1 MTKVRIKI
9 SPIIPTPKR
18 ERLSPLTKY
27 GSNDIVVVANDGLLH
42 IEYFD
47 SKEKVSKNIE
57 SVPKLI
63 DSLMFVHSME
73 TRLNREETDAS
84 IKENAVS

>member
-9 SPIIPTPKR
+9 NPVILTPER
-18 ERLSPLTKY
+18 ERISPLTKY
-27 GSNDIVVVANDGLLH
+27 GSNDIVVVANDGILH
-42 IEYFD
+42 IEYYD
-47 SKEKVSKNIE
+47 SKEKVSMNIE

-73 TRLNREETDAS
+73 TRLNKEEMSAAK
-84 IKENAVS
+84 KENAVS